1 MSDAIVRLLLKTNDF
16 DSNLKKSK
24 NEISSFSNFM
34 SGAGGVVAKFAG
46 GLGLAMTAGEAFNK
60 VLQSS
65 QTLGDMTASNMQAA
79 AESVDQFFYS
89 LGAGEFSS
97 FLSGMDDI
105 ISKAKEAYAAIDQL
119 GNTKISYGY
128 FSSKNE
134 AQIQEAQYVAK
145 NKFAPLEERIK
156 AFENWRSA
164 LEQQGEIN
172 ETLRSDL
179 IKAIT
184 KSVESEIGTGRIKV
198 GFEDVEMALKI
209 DVTNPEK
216 RQELKEQY
224 SNSYNAYVAR
234 REYLTKARRGTSDEG
249 RIKGIDKELAELDSI
264 YRKTIIV
271 NAMLN
276 KYKDEELANIA
287 AMGSEY
293 QKVSSTLNS
302 ISREY
307 NETAN
312 EFNNA
317 NKAIKGFVA
326 VESLEGYKVFTGNNT
341 GVKLPVKP
349 VIPVGSLAE
358 LDTQIASLKKKLN
371 LAISNEDRVRIN
383 AELDALT
390 EQKRVIEFQYKYP
403 NAPTGKLD
411 GKSSSLADMV
421 KPEIPTSLPNFPD
434 LSDKID
440 KNKQYAES
448 LSYIGD
454 AFNSIG
460 SITRDSDAAVI
471 QYFANLMSSISS
483 AIPMIASMVTAKKAE
498 ANANAEAAATGA
510 ASSVSSIPFVGPAM
524 AVAAIASVLAALA
537 AIPKFADGGIIGGS
551 SFFGDKM
558 IARVN
563 SGEMILNQSQQG
575 KLFNIINNG
584 NPGNNITVGGEAK
597 VSGKTMYIAIRNY
610 MKSEN
615 VKW

>member
-65 QTLGDMTASNMQAA
+65 QTLGDMTASNMAA
-79 AESVDQFFYS
+79 LKTSVDEFFYS
-89 LGAGEFSS
+89 LGTGEFSS
-97 FLSGMDDI
+97 FLSGMDDV
-105 ISKAKEAYAAIDQL
+105 ISKAKEAYAALDQL
-119 GNTKISYGY
+119 GNTQISYGV
-128 FSSKNE
+128 FSAKHQSE
-134 AQIQEAQYVAK
+134 IADAQYMAK
-145 NKFAPLEERIK
+145 NKFAPDDQRRANFDTWRTRLKEQQAAITRLQEELINSASKDVEAKTNANITVSMEDMLK
-156 AFENWRSA
+156 AFEADLLDPAKRAEVKSRAKYGTSNYQTNAKREDWSKEQKDALAESQKQNLIIHTMLEKYNDDELKGIAAKIQQYYQLNSA
-164 LEQQGEIN
+164 L
-172 ETLRSDL
+172 
-179 IKAIT
+179 
-184 KSVESEIGTGRIKV
+184 KSV
-198 GFEDVEMALKI
+198 A
-209 DVTNPEK
+209 
-216 RQELKEQY
+216 
-224 SNSYNAYVAR
+224 
-234 REYLTKARRGTSDEG
+234 
-249 RIKGIDKELAELDSI
+249 
-264 YRKTIIV
+264 
-271 NAMLN
+271 
-276 KYKDEELANIA
+276 
-287 AMGSEY
+287 
-293 QKVSSTLNS
+293 
-302 ISREY
+302 REY
-307 NETAN
+307 NESAT
-312 EFNNA
+312 EYNNSMA
-317 NKAIKGFVA
+317 KMKGFKPVD
-326 VESLEGYKVFTGNNT
+326 SLEGFKVFTGNNIE
-341 GVKLPVKP
+341 VKLPVKP
-349 VIPVGSLAE
+349 VIPAGSLAE

-383 AELDALT
+383 AELNALT

-411 GKSSSLADMV
+411 GKPSSLADMV
-421 KPEIPTSLPNFPD
+421 RPEMPTRLPNFPD
-434 LSDKID
+434 FSDKID

-460 SITRDSDAAVI
+460 SITRDSDAAAI

-483 AIPMIASMVTAKKAE
+483 AIPMIVSMVTAKKAE

-615 VKW
+615 AKW